1 MPEISGGWRVR
12 IARPGLTAFLW
23 STPYSGVGR
32 MEEVTM
38 DWREIMVEEGAE
50 ALFDAVAFLGLTQE
64 CLLSLAKK
72 GRWFLACTHF
82 GFDIPLNRV
91 PHFNACLT
99 QVMYS
104 MVQLSKDVSVP
115 TCT

>member
-1 MPEISGGWRVR
+1 
-12 IARPGLTAFLW
+12 
-23 STPYSGVGR
+23 

-50 ALFDAVAFLGLTQE
+50 ALFDAVAFQGLTQE

-91 PHFNACLT
+91 PHFDARLT

-104 MVQLSKDVSVP
+104 YGTVIKKCVWSHLYVRATQVRV
-115 TCT
+115 